1 MTTIGPLKNREGTLI
16 TEEPAM
22 AEELNK
28 FFASVFTQ
36 ENIETVPAL
45 EPETASQFNNIEI
58 TEEKIRIKIKQ
69 LKENGAPGPDEIRA
83 KIL

>member
-1 MTTIGPLKNREGTLI
+1 
-16 TEEPAM
+16 M

-69 LKENGAPGPDEIRA
+69 LKENGAPGPDEIGV
-83 KIL
+83 KILKLALNHLVQPVPTTLPHF

>member
-69 LKENGAPGPDEIRA
+69 LKEKTRN
-83 KIL
+83 